1 MTPHN
6 SNIVIPFDP
15 SPYEWAVT
23 MEGSLRF
30 LFSDGSLRFDV
41 EVKSCGFHE
50 DCDLL

>member
-1 MTPHN
+1 
-6 SNIVIPFDP
+6 
-15 SPYEWAVT
+15 